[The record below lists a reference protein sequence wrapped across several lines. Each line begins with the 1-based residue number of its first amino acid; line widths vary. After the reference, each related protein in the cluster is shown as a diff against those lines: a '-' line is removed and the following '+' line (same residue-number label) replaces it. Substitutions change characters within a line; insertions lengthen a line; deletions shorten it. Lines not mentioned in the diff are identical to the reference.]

1 MIKSFS
7 QLCGLIL
14 VLVFTNASAQE
25 ANDAGS
31 YLQFI
36 GNQYEEMSKDMMS
49 YASAVAHGKSARKVE
64 KRRVELLQQVKES
77 ERNVRRMKPFQ
88 KDSRLRDSVAA
99 YFRLCYLV
107 LIEDYGKIVNLED
120 IAEQSY
126 DAMEAYL
133 LAKETANHKL
143 DEASNRVDT
152 VYRTFAS
159 DNQIRLLESRSKL
172 SEMIAK
178 TERVNVYHRTMYLL
192 FFRSYKN
199 EAYFFEAMSRAD
211 VSAMEQTSNSLTSN
225 ATQDLDKLR
234 SISPFNGDTSLKNI
248 CQRLLVF
255 YQKEGNTYFPVFTDF
270 QLKKEG
276 YEKMKKALDAKR
288 PADRNQN
295 EIDAFNKSGRDLNA
309 ASQKISSINDE
320 CNKNRSILIK
330 SWGEL
335 SEDFLSKY
343 TPKYR

>member
-1 MIKSFS
+1 
-7 QLCGLIL
+7 
-14 VLVFTNASAQE
+14 
-25 ANDAGS
+25 
-31 YLQFI
+31 
-36 GNQYEEMSKDMMS
+36 
-49 YASAVAHGKSARKVE
+49 
-64 KRRVELLQQVKES
+64 
-77 ERNVRRMKPFQ
+77 
-88 KDSRLRDSVAA
+88 
-99 YFRLCYLV
+99 
-107 LIEDYGKIVNLED
+107 
-120 IAEQSY
+120 
-126 DAMEAYL
+126 
-133 LAKETANHKL
+133 
-143 DEASNRVDT
+143 
-152 VYRTFAS
+152 
-159 DNQIRLLESRSKL
+159 
-172 SEMIAK
+172 
-178 TERVNVYHRTMYLL
+178 
-192 FFRSYKN
+192 
-199 EAYFFEAMSRAD
+199 MSRAD

-255 YQKEGNTYFPVFTDF
+255 YQKEGSTYFPVFTDF

-288 PADRNQN
+288 PADRTQN

-309 ASQKISSINDE
+309 ASQKVSSINDE